1 MNVNMENKIRRI
13 DEEVLLKIILNLYYY
28 LKDFFVLELSFSMV

>member
-13 DEEVLLKIILNLYYY
+13 DEEVLLKIICNLYYH
-28 LKDFFVLELSFSMV
+28 LKDFFILELGF